1 MPVLINLPSDEES
14 DAEEERSNPANDDA
28 DDEAARASDDK
39 TAREMLLGFTL
50 KRLAEQPY
58 PAWFKKRAGRADE
71 LFTADPELQRLMHE
85 SKLHADAT
93 QPAAIA
99 STTAPVESAAPR
111 RLRQSTVKDSP
122 NYSDDWRDQPLPG
135 DEELGER
142 VSSREAP
149 PKLSR
154 RRAAAGGARKCRRSG
169 V

>member
-1 MPVLINLPSDEES
+1 MPVLINLWSDGES

-28 DDEAARASDDK
+28 DDEAARAID
-39 TAREMLLGFTL
+39 G
-50 KRLAEQPY
+50 
-58 PAWFKKRAGRADE
+58 
-71 LFTADPELQRLMHE
+71 LMHE
-85 SKLHADAT
+85 STLHADGT

-99 STTAPVESAAPR
+99 STTAPVEPAVEPAAPR

-154 RRAAAGGARKCRRSG
+154 CRAATVGPRKRRRSG